1 MSVYLTPQNI
11 PSAIVLTLCNQDAIK
26 MHCVLAYLFQ
36 SPCLKGLPFL
46 LEEEQEQEQ
55 EEQEQEQEEEQQTTT
70 TIRIIIDYLWLP
82 NS

>member
-1 MSVYLTPQNI
+1 
-11 PSAIVLTLCNQDAIK
+11 
-26 MHCVLAYLFQ
+26 MHCVLAYLCQ
-36 SPCLKGLPFL
+36 SPCLKGLPSL

-55 EEQEQEQEEEQQTTT
+55 EEEQEEQEQKQEEQQQTTT